1 MLLNTC
7 VNGRSIQLETAPM
20 ARLIDLLRNALQL
33 TGTKEGCGE
42 GECGACTVLLDGLPV
57 VACLVPAVQANGREV
72 RTVEGLATAQGLALL
87 QRTFVEH
94 DAIQCGYCTPGML
107 MAASGLLAREPD
119 PSDEDIRQ
127 ALAGNLC
134 RCTGY
139 TGIVEAVRAAAAAMR
154 GATDA

>member
-139 TGIVEAVRAAAAAMR
+139 TGIVEAVRAGAAAMR

>member
-7 VNGRSIQLETAPM
+7 VNGRSIQLETDPM

-42 GECGACTVLLDGLPV
+42 GECGACTVLLDGRPV
-57 VACLVPAVQANGREV
+57 YACLVPAVQANGREV

>member
-42 GECGACTVLLDGLPV
+42 GECGACTVLLDGRPV

-139 TGIVEAVRAAAAAMR
+139 TGIVEAVRTAAAAMR
-154 GATDA
+154 GAPDA